1 MDMNGEDSSG
11 LHSSYEASNLK
22 VGCKHCC
29 TQVTPIRITLQ
40 YDASCMIHMMLAVP
54 FNGQVPSSLHLVM
67 HTPVTPRLAAEA
79 AGLTFSFT
87 VSTVLVILFS
97 QQFGQNGLMLLIQF
111 LGFFSL
117 RPRRHVAKVRK
128 LDLPVK
134 RRWKPRSAQPV
145 LKRVGHHLLLALCCL
160 YSVSLQP
167 ASEVIRICGSI
178 ISAAF
183 TTVGIFAAA
192 RESESHKWY
201 GTHKEF
207 RVIGNGFICQL
218 DSNPEHTSNAV
229 NWKHL
234 PTIIHRLSFPTPR
247 ASTLLKLRGII
258 LREKQQRTKDSWH
271 WKKSFK
277 CPWRGILEN

>member
-1 MDMNGEDSSG
+1 
-11 LHSSYEASNLK
+11 
-22 VGCKHCC
+22 
-29 TQVTPIRITLQ
+29 
-40 YDASCMIHMMLAVP
+40 MMLAVP

-134 RRWKPRSAQPV
+134 SRWKPRSAQPV

-201 GTHKEF
+201 GTHKE
-207 RVIGNGFICQL
+207 
-218 DSNPEHTSNAV
+218 
-229 NWKHL
+229 
-234 PTIIHRLSFPTPR
+234 LSFPTPR